1 MWREMPR
8 VVNPEQDFNQDEA
21 IKEYMD
27 LRMKEVMGQVEG
39 IVTKTVKNA
48 IIESKDDLQ
57 WQSIRYS
64 TISDQLNKSEKNYMD
79 SFVKAENFWTKA
91 EAQIKEY
98 EDLIS
103 HEQELKSKTADV
115 QAKRVHNEEIWWL
128 QGLISQK

>member
-1 MWREMPR
+1 MPW

-27 LRMKEVMGQVEG
+27 IRMKEVMGQVEG

-48 IIESKDDLQ
+48 IVESKDDIQ

-103 HEQELKSKTADV
+103 HEQEMIDKK
-115 QAKRVHNEEIWWL
+115 EEDLNIV
-128 QGLISQK
+128 